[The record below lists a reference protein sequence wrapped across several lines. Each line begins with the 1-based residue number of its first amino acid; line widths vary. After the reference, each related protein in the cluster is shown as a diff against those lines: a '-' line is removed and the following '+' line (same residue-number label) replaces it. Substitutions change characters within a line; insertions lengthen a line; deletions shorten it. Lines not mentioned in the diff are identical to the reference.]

1 MTLPIPISVPKAV
14 MTIESAVGITVQEIN
29 ALTIANP
36 APIHIFDKTAHS
48 DGGSIARPPI
58 KPARKKNMVA
68 P

>member
-48 DGGSIARPPI
+48 DGGSIVIPFW
-58 KPARKKNMVA
+58 KKSSKLISSLL
-68 P
+68 